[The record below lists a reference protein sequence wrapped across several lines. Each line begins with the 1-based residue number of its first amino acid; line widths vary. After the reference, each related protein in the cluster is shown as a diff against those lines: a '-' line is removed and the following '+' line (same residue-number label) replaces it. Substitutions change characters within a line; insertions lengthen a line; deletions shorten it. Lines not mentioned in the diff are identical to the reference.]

1 LKKKESN
8 RRKEIFVYNK
18 GKKPNEGA
26 TFKHCKK
33 CTSHLGSSKFIYST
47 KKEGQEE
54 VANRQNHKVYKCP
67 YGYGWHSTTDVNY
80 ERRKFL
86 IQDFNNLKVSLFKE
100 DLVIELNLDKK
111 NYLMKSFLE
120 NKSID
125 SLHFYTLWSFT
136 KETTNKINLDRHR
149 LLCNYLNENNLNKIY
164 EFEFIKNSTESGFG
178 YAAVNSNTNQ
188 LKNFF
193 KQQGIDY
200 YFYLAPGG
208 ILRFSPSMYK
218 RKKYSK

>member
-1 LKKKESN
+1 MKKKEPN
-8 RRKEIFVYNK
+8 RRKEIFVYKK
-18 GKKPNEGA
+18 GKKPKEG
-26 TFKHCKK
+26 TSFNHCKK

-54 VANRQNHKVYKCP
+54 VASRQNHKVYKCP
-67 YGYGWHSTTDVNY
+67 YGYGWHSTTDINY

-86 IQDFNNLKVSLFKE
+86 IHDFKNLKVSLFKE
-100 DLVIELNLDKK
+100 DLVIDLKLEEK

-120 NKSID
+120 DKSIE
-125 SLHFYTLWSFT
+125 SLHFYTLWSFA
-136 KETTNKINLDRHR
+136 KETSNKTNIDRHR
-149 LLCNYLNENNLNKIY
+149 LLSNYLNEKNLKSY
-164 EFEFIKNSTESGFG
+164 EFEFIKNSTNPGFG
-178 YAAVNSNTNQ
+178 YAAINSNTNQ
-188 LKNFF
+188 LRNFF

-218 RKKYSK
+218 RKKYTK